1 LSPFTQA
8 LVDRIETPDLE
19 ITDLMRDV
27 RLRVRE
33 FSQRVSA
40 FTNEVKHRRNT
51 GLFSRL
57 GLRFLINA
65 CFGELG

>member
-1 LSPFTQA
+1 M
-8 LVDRIETPDLE
+8 DDLDPE
-19 ITDLMRDV
+19 HRWLF
-27 RLRVRE
+27 LAHSYE